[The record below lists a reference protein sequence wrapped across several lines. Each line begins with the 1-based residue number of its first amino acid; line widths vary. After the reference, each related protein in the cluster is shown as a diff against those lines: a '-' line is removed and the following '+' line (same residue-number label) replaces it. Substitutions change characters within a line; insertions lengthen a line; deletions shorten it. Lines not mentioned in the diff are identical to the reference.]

1 MCLAEKRP
9 GTLVRI
15 AFVSCNPVDW
25 GGSEEL
31 WARAALEL
39 SKRGVEIAVAKPN
52 LVDWPEP
59 IQTLRS
65 QGVALFDL
73 WKPMHWRL
81 RNLAHNASYKLMQE
95 FERNRLKAM
104 LKSFK
109 PDLVVLSQ
117 GGSWDGLRMQKV
129 FHAMAVPYALI
140 CQKGTDLYWPSDD
153 IRPALRDF
161 AQDAAHV
168 FTVSQHNL
176 TLFEEQIG
184 QRLENASV
192 VRNPFLVDYDSPQPW
207 PEDDETVR
215 FACIGRLYACEKG
228 QDILLRVLARDHW
241 RSRAL
246 HVDFYGQGANARGL
260 KDMARLLGVENVSFH
275 GHSKQIEKVW
285 ETHHGLVLPS
295 RAEGLPLVL
304 VETMLVGRVPIIS
317 TAGGSA
323 EIVVDNETGFLMNGF
338 DEDGL
343 DEAMERAWQARQR
356 WPEMAA
362 AAAKSVRTH
371 VPRSPAQDLAQ
382 RILSLS
388 E

>member
-1 MCLAEKRP
+1 M
-9 GTLVRI
+9 
-15 AFVSCNPVDW
+15 
-25 GGSEEL
+25 
-31 WARAALEL
+31 
-39 SKRGVEIAVAKPN
+39 SKRGIEIAVAKPN

-59 IQTLRS
+59 MQNLRK

-81 RNLAHNASYKLMQE
+81 RSLAHQASYKVMQE
-95 FERNRLKAM
+95 FERYRLKAM

-117 GGSWDGLRMQKV
+117 GGSWDGLRMLKV
-129 FHAMAVPYALI
+129 FRATKVPYALI

-153 IRPALRDF
+153 IRMPLRQF
-161 AQDAAHV
+161 ASEAEHV

-176 TLFEEQIG
+176 TLLEEQIG

-192 VRNPFLVDYDSPQPW
+192 VRNPFLVNYDSPQPW
-207 PEDDETVR
+207 PKEDEPVR
-215 FACIGRLYACEKG
+215 LACIGRLYACEKG
-228 QDILLRVLARDHW
+228 QDILLRVLARERW
-241 RSRAL
+241 RTRPL
-246 HVDFYGQGANARGL
+246 HVDFYGQGANAKGL
-260 KDMARLLGVENVSFH
+260 KDMARLLGVEKVTFH

-317 TAGGSA
+317 TAGGSG
-323 EIVVDNETGFLMNGF
+323 EIVVDNETGFLMRGF
-338 DEDGL
+338 DEDSL
-343 DEAMERAWQARQR
+343 DEAMERAWQTRDR

-362 AAAKSVRTH
+362 AAARTVRTH
-371 VPRSPAQDLAQ
+371 VPRSPPEDLAN
-382 RILSLS
+382 RILALTGQRL
-388 E
+388 